1 MSEPFSFSE
10 EQANHIL
17 DMTLGRLTRLGRSEL
32 ETEMAQLK
40 ATIEQLEA
48 ILGDPFRLRAVIS
61 TELESIKQQHA
72 QPRRTR
78 VIHDPGELFVEDLI
92 EDEELVVT
100 LTRAGYIKAVQ
111 ADAFRAQARGGRG
124 VQGTRLKE
132 EDLIDQVLHT
142 TAHSHLLLFSNRGKV
157 YRLRAHEVPVKERNA
172 RGTPIVNLLPL
183 EPAESIQAIVET
195 RTFEYD
201 KSRREGFIAIN
212 LNEGDELV
220 RVVRTGGGDDLLM
233 VSKHGTAIR
242 FAESEV
248 RPMGRSAAGVR
259 GMRLRTGDEVVSCDV
274 ARDGVD
280 LLIVTDAGYGK
291 RTKLDHFNAQT
302 RGGQGVRGIK
312 LTQRRGAVVS
322 ALMASLEDE
331 IIVVSSA
338 GVMIRTS
345 VRQIAAQGRDA
356 TGVRVMN
363 LDEGQTVAA
372 VTKVPQETEAAGAQS
387 RLPIV

>member
-1 MSEPFSFSE
+1 M
-10 EQANHIL
+10 
-17 DMTLGRLTRLGRSEL
+17 
-32 ETEMAQLK
+32 
-40 ATIEQLEA
+40 
-48 ILGDPFRLRAVIS
+48 
-61 TELESIKQQHA
+61 
-72 QPRRTR
+72 
-78 VIHDPGELFVEDLI
+78 
-92 EDEELVVT
+92 
-100 LTRAGYIKAVQ
+100 
-111 ADAFRAQARGGRG
+111 
-124 VQGTRLKE
+124 
-132 EDLIDQVLHT
+132 LHT

-183 EPAESIQAIVET
+183 EPGESIQAVVET
-195 RTFEYD
+195 KTFDPDQYLLFATKSGQVKKTAFSEYD
-201 KSRREGFIAIN
+201 KSRREGFIALN

-220 RVVRTGGGDDLLM
+220 RVVRTSGSDDLLM

-242 FAESEV
+242 FRESEV
-248 RPMGRSAAGVR
+248 RPMGRGAAGVR
-259 GMRLRTGDEVVSCDV
+259 GMRLREGDEVVSCDV
-274 ARDGVD
+274 ALQGVD

-291 RTKLDHFNAQT
+291 RTKLDHFNPQT

-312 LTQRRGAVVS
+312 LTQRRGAVVA

-345 VRQIAAQGRDA
+345 VREIAAQGRDA

-372 VTKVPQETEAAGAQS
+372 VAKVPQEAEDVGSQGQ
-387 RLPIV
+387 LPLT

>member
-1 MSEPFSFSE
+1 
-10 EQANHIL
+10 
-17 DMTLGRLTRLGRSEL
+17 
-32 ETEMAQLK
+32 
-40 ATIEQLEA
+40 
-48 ILGDPFRLRAVIS
+48 
-61 TELESIKQQHA
+61 
-72 QPRRTR
+72 
-78 VIHDPGELFVEDLI
+78 
-92 EDEELVVT
+92 
-100 LTRAGYIKAVQ
+100 
-111 ADAFRAQARGGRG
+111 
-124 VQGTRLKE
+124 
-132 EDLIDQVLHT
+132 
-142 TAHSHLLLFSNRGKV
+142 
-157 YRLRAHEVPVKERNA
+157 VKERNA

-183 EPAESIQAIVET
+183 EPSESIQAIVET
-195 RTFEYD
+195 RTFDPDQYLVFATKTGQVKKTAFSEYD

-220 RVVRTGGGDDLLM
+220 RVVRTSGDDDLLM
-233 VSKHGTAIR
+233 LSKRGTAIR

-259 GMRLRTGDEVVSCDV
+259 GMRLREGDEVVSCDV
-274 ARDGVD
+274 AREGVD
-280 LLIVTDAGYGK
+280 VLIVTDAGYGK

-363 LDEGQTVAA
+363 LDQGQTVAA
-372 VTKVPQETEAAGAQS
+372 VAKVPQETEAVGTQS
-387 RLPIV
+387 RLPIT